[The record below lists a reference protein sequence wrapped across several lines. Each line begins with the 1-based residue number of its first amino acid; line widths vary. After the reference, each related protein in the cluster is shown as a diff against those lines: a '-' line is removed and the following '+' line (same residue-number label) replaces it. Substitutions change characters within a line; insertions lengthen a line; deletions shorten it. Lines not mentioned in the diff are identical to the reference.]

1 MKILFIVNN
10 PVHYTQVRDYFENM
24 GDTIEIVHNYMSAQS
39 KYYDQVLYEKF
50 TSGAGPQEILKR
62 FPQAVCI
69 DEVGS
74 ILAYLQSVRTPEEP
88 QEVEEEPSK
97 DSKKKTRREVH
108 DTLLQAKVAKI
119 DSYHK
124 PYFRGN
130 SKEYLTLYS
139 QIKAFSPILDNF
151 LLIGESGTG
160 KEHTAYDIHQASGV
174 PGEFVSVDCGVFNDE
189 LIASELFG
197 HKKGS
202 FTGAIENK
210 TGYFEIANEGT
221 LFLDEVE
228 NLSYKGQITL
238 LRVLQERVYHKVGG
252 TMDFPVTCKIICSTN
267 VDLLNL
273 VEKKRFRLD
282 LYYRINQITLK
293 VPSLKEVPKDI
304 PELIDFLIAE
314 ISKEYK
320 IKFYDI
326 AKIKKQAIKELYP
339 YPGNIRQLKQWLI
352 TKAFEHTADTHNIH
366 GIELMRSSRL

>member
-39 KYYDQVLYEKF
+39 KYDQVLYEKF
-50 TSGAGPQEILKR
+50 TSGAGPQEILKK

-74 ILAYLQSVRTPEEP
+74 IRAYLQSVRTQEEP

-97 DSKKKTRREVH
+97 DSKKKTPREVQ
-108 DTLLQAKVAKI
+108 DNLLQAKLAKI

-267 VDLLNL
+267 IDLLNL

-314 ISKEYK
+314 ISKEYN
-320 IKFYDI
+320 IKFYDV
-326 AKIKKQAIKELYP
+326 AKIKKQAVKELYP

-352 TKAFEHTADTHNIH
+352 TKAFEHLDPNSNIH
-366 GIELMRSSRL
+366 GIELMRLSRL

>member
-39 KYYDQVLYEKF
+39 KYDQVLYEKF
-50 TSGAGPQEILKR
+50 TSGAGPQEILKK

-74 ILAYLQSVRTPEEP
+74 IRAYLQSVRTPEEP

-97 DSKKKTRREVH
+97 DSKKKTPREVQ
-108 DTLLQAKVAKI
+108 DNLLQAKISKM

-160 KEHTAYDIHQASGV
+160 KEHTAYDIHRASGV

-293 VPSLKEVPKDI
+293 APSLKEVPKDI

-314 ISKEYK
+314 ISKEYN
-320 IKFYDI
+320 IKFYDV
-326 AKIKKQAIKELYP
+326 AKIKKQAVKELYP

-352 TKAFEHTADTHNIH
+352 TKAFEHLDPNSNIH
-366 GIELMRSSRL
+366 GIELMRLSRL

>member
-39 KYYDQVLYEKF
+39 KKYDQVLYEKF
-50 TSGAGPQEILKR
+50 TSGAGPQEILKK

-74 ILAYLQSVRTPEEP
+74 IRAYLQSVRTQEEP

-97 DSKKKTRREVH
+97 DSKKKTPREVQ
-108 DTLLQAKVAKI
+108 DNLLQAKIAKM

-160 KEHTAYDIHQASGV
+160 KEHTAYDIHKASGV

-202 FTGAIENK
+202 FTGAYENK
-210 TGYFEIANEGT
+210 TGYFQVADEGT

-314 ISKEYK
+314 ISKEYN
-320 IKFYDI
+320 IKFYDV
-326 AKIKKQAIKELYP
+326 AKIKKQVVKELYP

-352 TKAFEHTADTHNIH
+352 TKAFEHLDPNSNIH
-366 GIELMRSSRL
+366 GIELMRLSRL

>member
-24 GDTIEIVHNYMSAQS
+24 GDTIEIVHNYMSAQGR
-39 KYYDQVLYEKF
+39 YYDQVLYEKF

-74 ILAYLQSVRTPEEP
+74 IRAHLQSVRTQEEP

-97 DSKKKTRREVH
+97 DSKKKTPREVQ
-108 DTLLQAKVAKI
+108 DNLLQAKIAKM

-160 KEHTAYDIHQASGV
+160 KEHTAYDIHRASGV

-202 FTGAIENK
+202 FTGAYENK

-320 IKFYDI
+320 IKFYDV
-326 AKIKKQAIKELYP
+326 AKIKKQAVKELYP

-352 TKAFEHTADTHNIH
+352 TKAFEHLDPNHNIH
-366 GIELMRSSRL
+366 GIELMRLSRL

>member
-10 PVHYTQVRDYFENM
+10 PVHYTQVLDYFENM

-39 KYYDQVLYEKF
+39 KYDHVLYEKF
-50 TSGAGPQEILKR
+50 TSGAGPQEILKK

-74 ILAYLQSVRTPEEP
+74 IRAYLQSVRTQEEP

-97 DSKKKTRREVH
+97 DSKKKTPREVQ
-108 DTLLQAKVAKI
+108 DTLLQAKISKM

-197 HKKGS
+197 HKRGS

-314 ISKEYK
+314 ISKEYN
-320 IKFYDI
+320 IKFYDV
-326 AKIKKQAIKELYP
+326 AKIKKQAVKELYP

-352 TKAFEHTADTHNIH
+352 TKAFEHLDPNYNIH
-366 GIELMRSSRL
+366 GIELMRLSRL

>member
-24 GDTIEIVHNYMSAQS
+24 GDTIEIVHNYMSAQGR
-39 KYYDQVLYEKF
+39 YYDQVLYEKF
-50 TSGAGPQEILKR
+50 TSGAGPQEILKK

-74 ILAYLQSVRTPEEP
+74 IRAYLQSVRTPEEP

-97 DSKKKTRREVH
+97 DSKKKTPREVQ
-108 DTLLQAKVAKI
+108 DTLLQAKLAKI

-160 KEHTAYDIHQASGV
+160 KEHTAHDIHQASGV

-304 PELIDFLIAE
+304 PELIEFLIAE
-314 ISKEYK
+314 ISKEYN
-320 IKFYDI
+320 IKFYDV
-326 AKIKKQAIKELYP
+326 AKIKKQAVKELYP

-352 TKAFEHTADTHNIH
+352 TKAFEHLDPNYNIH
-366 GIELMRSSRL
+366 GIELMRLSRL

>member
-24 GDTIEIVHNYMSAQS
+24 GDTLEIVHNYMSAQGR
-39 KYYDQVLYEKF
+39 YYDQVLYEKF
-50 TSGAGPQEILKR
+50 TSGAGPQEILKK

-74 ILAYLQSVRTPEEP
+74 IRAYLQSVRTQEEP

-97 DSKKKTRREVH
+97 DSKKKTPREVQ
-108 DTLLQAKVAKI
+108 DNLLQAKIAKM

-130 SKEYLTLYS
+130 SKEYITLYS

-160 KEHTAYDIHQASGV
+160 KEHTAYDIHEASGV
-174 PGEFVSVDCGVFNDE
+174 SGEFVSVDCGVFNDE

-314 ISKEYK
+314 ISKEYN
-320 IKFYDI
+320 IKFYDV
-326 AKIKKQAIKELYP
+326 AKIKKQAVKELYP

-352 TKAFEHTADTHNIH
+352 TKAFEHLDPNSNIH
-366 GIELMRSSRL
+366 GIELMRLSRL

>member
-74 ILAYLQSVRTPEEP
+74 IRAYLQSVRTPEEP

>member
-39 KYYDQVLYEKF
+39 KYDQVLYEKF

-69 DEVGS
+69 DELGS
-74 ILAYLQSVRTPEEP
+74 IRAYLQSLRTPEELP
-88 QEVEEEPSK
+88 KVEVVPSTK
-97 DSKKKTRREVH
+97 DSKKKTPREVQ
-108 DTLLQAKVAKI
+108 DTLLQAKIAKM

-202 FTGAIENK
+202 FTGAFENK
-210 TGYFEIANEGT
+210 TGYFQVADEGT

-228 NLSYKGQITL
+228 NLSYKGQMTL
-238 LRVLQERVYHKVGG
+238 LRVLQERVYHRVGG
-252 TMDFPVTCKIICSTN
+252 TTDFPVTCKVICSTN

-282 LYYRINQITLK
+282 LYYRINQITLR
-293 VPSLKEVPKDI
+293 VPPLREVTKDI
-304 PELIDFLIAE
+304 PELIEFLIAE

-320 IKFYDI
+320 IKFYDV

>member
-24 GDTIEIVHNYMSAQS
+24 GDTIEIVHNYMSAQGR
-39 KYYDQVLYEKF
+39 YYDQVLYEKF
-50 TSGAGPQEILKR
+50 TSGAGPQEILKK

-74 ILAYLQSVRTPEEP
+74 IRTYLQSVRTQEEP

-97 DSKKKTRREVH
+97 DSKKKTPREVQ
-108 DTLLQAKVAKI
+108 DNLLQAKIAKM

-202 FTGAIENK
+202 FTGALENK

-314 ISKEYK
+314 ISKEYN
-320 IKFYDI
+320 IKFYDV
-326 AKIKKQAIKELYP
+326 AKIKKQAVKELYP

-352 TKAFEHTADTHNIH
+352 TKAFEHLDPNSNIH
-366 GIELMRSSRL
+366 GIELMRLSRL

>member
-24 GDTIEIVHNYMSAQS
+24 GDTIEIVHNYVSAQGR
-39 KYYDQVLYEKF
+39 YYDQVLYEKF
-50 TSGAGPQEILKR
+50 TSGAGPQDILKK

-74 ILAYLQSVRTPEEP
+74 IRTYLQSVRTPEEP
-88 QEVEEEPSK
+88 KEVEEEPSK
-97 DSKKKTRREVH
+97 DSKKKTPREVQGN
-108 DTLLQAKVAKI
+108 LLRAKI
-119 DSYHK
+119 AKRDSYHK

-320 IKFYDI
+320 IKFYDV
-326 AKIKKQAIKELYP
+326 AKIKKQAVKELYP

-352 TKAFEHTADTHNIH
+352 TKAFEHLDPNYNIH
-366 GIELMRSSRL
+366 GIELMRLSRL